1 MMPYC
6 ALHAVQYEPIV
17 RRALEEDLGRAGDLT
32 TETLVDPQCQA
43 VAHVVAREAG
53 CVAGLAPALAAFK
66 MLDPT
71 VAVGSHIADGAAV
84 EAATLLATLS
94 GPARTILS
102 AERVALNLLGRM
114 CGIATATARATAACR
129 GTGAT
134 VVCTRKTA
142 PGLRVLDKYAVRMG
156 GGGNH
161 RFGLDDGILIKD
173 NHIAAVGGID
183 AVLTRLKRRTGHM
196 VKVEIEVDTLD
207 QLDRV
212 LDIGGVDAVLLDNMS
227 PETLCEAVRRVGGRL
242 LTEASGG
249 ITPDHI
255 AAVAAAGVD
264 LISLG
269 WLTHS
274 VRNFDVALDFQCG

>member
-1 MMPYC
+1 MMPHC

-17 RRALEEDLGRAGDLT
+17 RGALAEDLGRAGDIT
-32 TETLVDPQCQA
+32 TDALVDPQSQA
-43 VAHVVAREAG
+43 VAHLMAREAG
-53 CVAGLAPALAAFK
+53 RVAGLVPALSAFA
-66 MLDPT
+66 MLDSA
-71 VAVGSHIADGAAV
+71 VAVRCHIADGAAV
-84 EAATLLATLS
+84 VAATTLATLS
-94 GPARTILS
+94 GPARAILS

-114 CGIATATARATAACR
+114 CGIATATARAVTACR
-129 GTGAT
+129 GTKAM

-142 PGLRVLDKYAVRMG
+142 PGLRILDKYAVRMG

-183 AVLTRLKRRTGHM
+183 AALARVKERAGHM
-196 VKVEIEVDTLD
+196 VKIEIEVDTLD

-212 LDIGGVDAVLLDNMS
+212 LALGGVDAVLLDNMA
-227 PETLCEAVRRVGGRL
+227 PDTLGEAVRRVKGRF

-249 ITPDHI
+249 ITPDRI
-255 AAVAAAGVD
+255 AAVAKTGVD

-274 VRNFDVALDFQCG
+274 VKNFDVALDFQYR

>member
-1 MMPYC
+1 MMLAC
-6 ALHAVQYEPIV
+6 SLHAVQYEPII

-32 TETLVDPQCQA
+32 TDILVDPQCEA
-43 VAHVVAREAG
+43 AARVVAREG
-53 CVAGLAPALAAFK
+53 GRIAGLAPALAAFR
-66 MLDPT
+66 MLDPA
-71 VAVGSHIADGAAV
+71 VAVECHVADGAAV
-84 EAATLLATLS
+84 EADTALVTLTGS
-94 GPARTILS
+94 ARAILS
-102 AERVALNLLGRM
+102 AERVALNVLGRM
-114 CGIATATARATAACR
+114 CGIATATARAVAACR
-129 GTGAT
+129 GTRAT

-142 PGLRVLDKYAVRMG
+142 PGLRLLDKYAVRMG
-156 GGGNH
+156 GGANH

-183 AVLTRLKRRTGHM
+183 AALERVKRGAGHM

-212 LDIGGVDAVLLDNMS
+212 LAIGGVDAVLLDNMA
-227 PETLCEAVRRVGGRL
+227 PDMLRQAVGRAGGRL

-249 ITPDHI
+249 ITPEGI
-255 AAVAAAGVD
+255 AAVAATGVD

-274 VRNFDVALDFQCG
+274 VRNFDVALDFQYG